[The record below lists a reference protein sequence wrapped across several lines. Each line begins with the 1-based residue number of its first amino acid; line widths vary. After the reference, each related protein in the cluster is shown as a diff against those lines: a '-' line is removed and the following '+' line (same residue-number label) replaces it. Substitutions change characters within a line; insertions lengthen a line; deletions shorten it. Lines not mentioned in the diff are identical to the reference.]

1 MYSLQVQS
9 WMKEHRNGIKA
20 KERKSGF
27 LTFSYQIAAEERPS
41 KKRKLS
47 VEIVNGRS
55 SRAREI
61 VRQWKEMPAPEK
73 KL

>member
-9 WMKEHRNGIKA
+9 WIKEHESRMKA

-27 LTFSYQIAAEERPS
+27 LSFSSQIEAEERPS

-47 VEIVNGRS
+47 DEIVNGRS

-61 VRQWKEMPAPEK
+61 VRQWKEMPALEK